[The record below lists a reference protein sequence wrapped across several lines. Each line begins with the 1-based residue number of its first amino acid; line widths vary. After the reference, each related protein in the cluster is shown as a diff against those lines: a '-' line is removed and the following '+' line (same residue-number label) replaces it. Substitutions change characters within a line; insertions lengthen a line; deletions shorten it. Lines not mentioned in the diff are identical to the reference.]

1 MHSIVLIIFYIG
13 IFLSVSGFGHAICN
27 SSRNQHA
34 VILLDMML
42 RARIAIMNMRAM
54 DGGDCDR
61 KYHNEKRKK
70 VEREKKEQEVSQ
82 GSEFHDFDSNNNDDK
97 HDMIFGSSGVLLVFS
112 SHHAA
117 SVPIG
122 ERHTTFSFRLVSGF
136 GIACSAPWMAQS
148 FPTMG
153 TLQSFQTASATKC
166 CPSERR

>member
-13 IFLSVSGFGHAICN
+13 IFPSVSGFGHAICN

-82 GSEFHDFDSNNNDDK
+82 GSEFHDFDNDKNDEK
-97 HDMIFGSSGVLLVFS
+97 HDMISIEV
-112 SHHAA
+112 
-117 SVPIG
+117 
-122 ERHTTFSFRLVSGF
+122 
-136 GIACSAPWMAQS
+136 
-148 FPTMG
+148 
-153 TLQSFQTASATKC
+153 
-166 CPSERR
+166 